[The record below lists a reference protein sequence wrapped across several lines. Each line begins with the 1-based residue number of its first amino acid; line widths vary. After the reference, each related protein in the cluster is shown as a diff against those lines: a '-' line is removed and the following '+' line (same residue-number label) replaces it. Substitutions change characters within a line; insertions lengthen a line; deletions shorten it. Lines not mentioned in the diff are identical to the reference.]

1 MSQTTWPSRLERSL
15 KVKVTF
21 HVTVD
26 KKLADWV
33 DGKVEEK
40 RFASRSH
47 AVDVALMELKRK
59 ETVKL

>member
-1 MSQTTWPSRLERSL
+1 M
-15 KVKVTF
+15 KVPF

-26 KKLADWV
+26 KKLAAWV
-33 DGKVEEK
+33 DSRVKEK

>member
-1 MSQTTWPSRLERSL
+1 M
-15 KVKVTF
+15 KVPI

-26 KKLADWV
+26 EKLAKWV
-33 DGKVEEK
+33 DLKVEEK
-40 RFASRSH
+40 KFASRSH